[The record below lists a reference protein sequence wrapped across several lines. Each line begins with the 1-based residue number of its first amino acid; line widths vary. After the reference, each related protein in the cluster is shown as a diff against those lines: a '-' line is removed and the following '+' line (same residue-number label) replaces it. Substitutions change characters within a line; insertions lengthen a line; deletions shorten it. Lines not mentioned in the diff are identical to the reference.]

1 MFFKVQDASTGNHIA
16 SCLRLLLLLHRC
28 KLYRNGACRCLW
40 QTQASFFLD
49 PYARPGE
56 TLART
61 IASGAMSPCP
71 ASDVTPKPR
80 KRGGAWM
87 DDCLGRSKA
96 AHFND

>member
-16 SCLRLLLLLHRC
+16 SCLRLLSISVNVWFRNLLKWRALV
-28 KLYRNGACRCLW
+28 LIA
-40 QTQASFFLD
+40 TQASFFLD

-56 TLART
+56 TLARSLLPAPT
-61 IASGAMSPCP
+61 CP
-71 ASDVTPKPR
+71 ASNTKPR

-96 AHFND
+96 AHLND